1 MTVLTLLRTLCSL
14 KQQVH
19 SHSAFGLSA
28 RTGRPALS
36 DLRAKRGSAETA
48 AGAVRATTAEEDR
61 GLEVHQAEKY
71 LLNLPLKE
79 VGTWDS
85 FFGDFECER
94 GIGLLKLLE
103 AASSECVWVRGDS
116 TITSQCSN
124 VSRMEAVF
132 VREQTLKLNQ
142 HVGHIKRPTDLIRHL
157 EDFSKSEANLS
168 NFTEMKL
175 SEADR
180 CSVLLQSLSAEVRQ
194 YVVLHGSSSDWE
206 ALRKASSYGFLL
218 LVG

>member
-1 MTVLTLLRTLCSL
+1 METLSSWLAPAALIPVKTEILQASL
-14 KQQVH
+14 N
-19 SHSAFGLSA
+19 
-28 RTGRPALS
+28 P
-36 DLRAKRGSAETA
+36 ETA
-48 AGAVRATTAEEDR
+48 ARSSK
-61 GLEVHQAEKY
+61 LFY
-71 LLNLPLKE
+71 NLTQSLAK
-79 VGTWDS
+79 
-85 FFGDFECER
+85 CER

-132 VREQTLKLNQ
+132 VREQALKLNQ

>member
-1 MTVLTLLRTLCSL
+1 M
-14 KQQVH
+14 
-19 SHSAFGLSA
+19 
-28 RTGRPALS
+28 
-36 DLRAKRGSAETA
+36 
-48 AGAVRATTAEEDR
+48 
-61 GLEVHQAEKY
+61 
-71 LLNLPLKE
+71 
-79 VGTWDS
+79 DS
-85 FFGDFECER
+85 FFGDFEFLACSCSFDSCEDRDFASQPEPRDGCSEFEVVLQLDSVPCQVRARNRALEIARSGKLRVR
-94 GIGLLKLLE
+94 G
-103 AASSECVWVRGDS
+103 VRGDS

-132 VREQTLKLNQ
+132 VREQALKLNQ

-206 ALRKASSYGFLL
+206 ALP
-218 LVG
+218 